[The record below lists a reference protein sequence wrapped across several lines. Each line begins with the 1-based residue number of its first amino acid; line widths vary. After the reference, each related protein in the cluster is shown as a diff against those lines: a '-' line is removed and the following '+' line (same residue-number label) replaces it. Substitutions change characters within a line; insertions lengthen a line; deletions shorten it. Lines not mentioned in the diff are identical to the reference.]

1 MRTETLADFIEGR
14 ITKGDF
20 FAVAR
25 LAGIAAA
32 KKAP

>member
-1 MRTETLADFIEGR
+1 VRTETLADFIEGR
-14 ITKGDF
+14 NTKGDV

-25 LAGIAAA
+25 LPGIAAA